1 MVDTKFMNTTSAGA
15 VGDGETTGLSRD
27 EKDMIRM
34 GKVQETRV
42 SDSCATIANRSLIES
57 RGISDCFRYWVS
69 LL

>member
-42 SDSCATIANRSLIES
+42 GDSCATIAYILGR
-57 RGISDCFRYWVS
+57 
-69 LL
+69 